1 MKQRTKLF
9 SINWQNAK
17 YLQVDFLVDCLV
29 VMSYNFLLKVLIRK
43 YENSKKYRAWE
54 QEITKNYATKLGPV
68 QVIDRLGN
76 V

>member
-1 MKQRTKLF
+1 MPNIYKSASWSTALW
-9 SINWQNAK
+9 SLSN
-17 YLQVDFLVDCLV
+17 
-29 VMSYNFLLKVLIRK
+29 NFLLKVLIRK